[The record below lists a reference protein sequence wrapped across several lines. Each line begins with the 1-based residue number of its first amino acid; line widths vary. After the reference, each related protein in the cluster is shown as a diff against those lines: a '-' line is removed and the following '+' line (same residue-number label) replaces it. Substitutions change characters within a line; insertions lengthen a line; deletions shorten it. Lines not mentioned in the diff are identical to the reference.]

1 MILKTI
7 PSYVCGARDPRKIP
21 LNQCVSLGDL
31 MATLQRC
38 EELDERDKMKNKNI
52 DNTKQKSV
60 RRLKRRT

>member
-38 EELDERDKMKNKNI
+38 KELDERDKMKNKNI

-60 RRLKRRT
+60 LKRRT